1 MKITKEQLK
10 QTIKEELAAVVE
22 TKQLERGP
30 TFDIQDAIQM
40 LETEQDT
47 TGTLHHVINRLQ
59 AALDKLEGAGYDPS
73 QYGDDY

>member
-10 QTIKEELAAVVE
+10 QIIKEELAAPGDP
-22 TKQLERGP
+22 KRLERGP

-40 LETEQDT
+40 LEAEQDT
-47 TGTLHHVINRLQ
+47 TGTLQIVINRLY
-59 AALDKLEGAGYDPS
+59 AALDKLEGTGYDPN